1 MWLGII
7 VRGTWLL
14 NQFSVTEEVFMASIP
29 SGRVPEINE
38 EIVGFPDM
46 NYLPWS
52 GNGPWVIFPL

>member
-1 MWLGII
+1 M
-7 VRGTWLL
+7 
-14 NQFSVTEEVFMASIP
+14 TEEVFMASIP

-52 GNGPWVIFPL
+52 GNGPWVIFPLYL